1 MHISSCQFPFFKTN
15 VRIISTKKL
24 VLISPPEIAA
34 ALNNYYQNLLHPQK
48 IYELRY
54 AYFISI
60 IMKKSRVDAAA
71 AIKSKAVSPKPNPR
85 WGREEETEIFAK
97 KVKLFR
103 QGKISDDDFR
113 RFRLQHG
120 AYGSRLRMDYS
131 MVRIKVPGGEI
142 TPEQVEKI
150 ASLSEAFSI
159 GSAHVSTRQ
168 NIQLH
173 WVQLED
179 VSEVMR
185 GLVEVGLTTREACG
199 NTVRNVMCSHFAGVC
214 PSEAFD
220 ATPYA
225 KAIARFLLRN
235 PMCQNLPR
243 KFKIN
248 FSCCDS
254 HGLVRIADIGLV
266 PAVKQVPSSSP
277 SSSSSSNTSS
287 SSSSNTSSSSPSSN
301 QKTTTEENERSD
313 TIRGFKIYLGGG
325 LGAASF
331 IGHLLEDFTP
341 EEKLLA
347 TCMATIRL
355 FDRHGNRENMARNR
369 MRYLVHEMGWEK
381 FQRMALKERSIVE
394 MTTSYSTE
402 QLFDVKSHED
412 TGLVLQQQRPRQQQ
426 QQQQQQPNASGSR
439 MMAATTTT
447 TNTRPTKLPMLNGN
461 ITKDSPGFER
471 WLHTNAVPQK
481 QEGYFTV
488 FITLGAG
495 DITASQLRVLASAI
509 RDYSAEGVARNTPQQ
524 NFALRYVR
532 ETDLPNLYERL
543 TLAGLSNPGA
553 LTIAS
558 AVGCSGTTSCNLAI
572 TNSHRL
578 AKEVQRKFLELG
590 LDTDDYLRDATIKIS
605 GCPNSCGQHEIAT
618 IGFFGG
624 ATRMNN
630 TMTPTYTM
638 LFGGSAGEA
647 GELGRAIMRVP
658 AKRVIDTTLKI
669 IELYKNERGGQVEVA
684 TAAASPSSGL
694 SDGDKD
700 DNDDSE
706 DKNYHHYETLHQWI
720 IRLVNGQGSGSIKN
734 IEDMKA
740 ALTEVTQLPSP
751 EQNSDAYQ
759 DYGSD
764 SRFTAKTARGECA
777 A

>member
-1 MHISSCQFPFFKTN
+1 MMISG
-15 VRIISTKKL
+15 
-24 VLISPPEIAA
+24 
-34 ALNNYYQNLLHPQK
+34 
-48 IYELRY
+48 
-54 AYFISI
+54 
-60 IMKKSRVDAAA
+60 
-71 AIKSKAVSPKPNPR
+71 VSDC
-85 WGREEETEIFAK
+85 E
-97 KVKLFR
+97 
-103 QGKISDDDFR
+103 
-113 RFRLQHG
+113 HG

-131 MVRIKVPGGEI
+131 MIRIKVPGGEI
-142 TPEQVEKI
+142 TPEQLEKI

-199 NTVRNVMCSHFAGVC
+199 NSIRNVMCSHFAGVC

-220 ATPYA
+220 STPYSQ
-225 KAIARFLLRN
+225 AIARFLLRN

-248 FSCCDS
+248 FSCCDN

-266 PAVKQVPSSSP
+266 PAIKSS
-277 SSSSSSNTSS
+277 
-287 SSSSNTSSSSPSSN
+287 
-301 QKTTTEENERSD
+301 TENGGGGGGE

-331 IGHLLEDFTP
+331 IGHLLEDFTS
-341 EEKLLA
+341 EDRVLA

-355 FDRHGNRENMARNR
+355 FDRHGNRQNMARNR
-369 MRYLVHEMGWEK
+369 MRYLVHEIGWEK
-381 FQRMALKERSIVE
+381 FQKMVLQERSIVE
-394 MTTSYSTE
+394 MTTSHSTA
-402 QLFDVKSHED
+402 QLYDVKSHED
-412 TGLVLQQQRPRQQQ
+412 TRQLL
-426 QQQQQQPNASGSR
+426 PK
-439 MMAATTTT
+439 AT
-447 TNTRPTKLPMLNGN
+447 RIISKLPMLNSEV
-461 ITKDSPGFER
+461 TKDSSGFDR

-481 QEGYFTV
+481 QEGYFTA

-509 RDYSAEGVARNTPQQ
+509 RDYSAEAVARNTAHQ
-524 NFALRYVR
+524 NFALRHVR
-532 ETDLPNLYERL
+532 ETDLPNLYEKL
-543 TLAGLSNPGA
+543 ASAGLANPGA

-590 LDTDDYLRDATIKIS
+590 LDIDDSLRDATIKIS

-647 GELGRAIMRVP
+647 GELGKAVMRVP

-669 IELYKNERGGQVEVA
+669 IELYKKEGGGGG
-684 TAAASPSSGL
+684 AAAGGGGDDDD
-694 SDGDKD
+694 DG
-700 DNDDSE
+700 
-706 DKNYHHYETLHQWI
+706 ETLHQWI
-720 IRLVNGQGSGSIKN
+720 IRLVKGQGSGSVKN

-740 ALTEVTQLPSP
+740 ALGQVIQLAFS
-751 EQNSDAYQ
+751 SA
-759 DYGSD
+759 GS
-764 SRFTAKTARGECA
+764 R
-777 A
+777 

>member
-1 MHISSCQFPFFKTN
+1 
-15 VRIISTKKL
+15 
-24 VLISPPEIAA
+24 
-34 ALNNYYQNLLHPQK
+34 
-48 IYELRY
+48 
-54 AYFISI
+54 
-60 IMKKSRVDAAA
+60 MKKTSKASAAAA
-71 AIKSKAVSPKPNPR
+71 AINSKHAAPKPNPR
-85 WGREEETEIFAK
+85 WGREEETEMFAK
-97 KVKLFR
+97 KVRLFR

-131 MVRIKVPGGEI
+131 MIRIKVPGGEI
-142 TPEQVEKI
+142 TPEQLEKI

-199 NTVRNVMCSHFAGVC
+199 NSVRNVMCSHFAGVC

-220 ATPYA
+220 STPYS

-248 FSCCDS
+248 FSCCDN

-266 PAVKQVPSSSP
+266 PAIKSSA
-277 SSSSSSNTSS
+277 
-287 SSSSNTSSSSPSSN
+287 
-301 QKTTTEENERSD
+301 TENGGDGE

-341 EEKLLA
+341 EDRVLA

-355 FDRHGNRENMARNR
+355 FDRHGNRQNMARNR
-369 MRYLVHEMGWEK
+369 MRYLVHETGWEK
-381 FQRMALKERSIVE
+381 FQKMVLQERSIVE
-394 MTTSYSTE
+394 MTTSHSTA
-402 QLFDVKSHED
+402 QLYDVKSQED
-412 TGLVLQQQRPRQQQ
+412 TRQLLPKAPRI
-426 QQQQQQPNASGSR
+426 
-439 MMAATTTT
+439 M
-447 TNTRPTKLPMLNGN
+447 TKLPMLNSKV
-461 ITKDSPGFER
+461 TRDSSGFDR

-481 QEGYFTV
+481 QEGYYTA

-509 RDYSAEGVARNTPQQ
+509 RDYSAEAIARNTAHQ
-524 NFALRYVR
+524 NFAVRYVR
-532 ETDLPNLYERL
+532 ETDLPNLYENL
-543 TLAGLSNPGA
+543 ASAGLANPGA

-590 LDTDDYLRDATIKIS
+590 LDIDDSLRDATIKIS

-647 GELGRAIMRVP
+647 GELGKAVMRVP

-669 IELYKNERGGQVEVA
+669 IELYKKER
-684 TAAASPSSGL
+684 AAATITATTASGGSSSTRG
-694 SDGDKD
+694 SDDGD
-700 DNDDSE
+700 
-706 DKNYHHYETLHQWI
+706 TLHQWI
-720 IRLVNGQGSGSIKN
+720 IRLVKGEGSGSIKN

-740 ALTEVTQLPSP
+740 ALGQVVQLPSP
-751 EQNSDAYQ
+751 QQDPDDYR

-764 SRFTAKTARGECA
+764 SYFTAKTARGECA

>member
-1 MHISSCQFPFFKTN
+1 
-15 VRIISTKKL
+15 
-24 VLISPPEIAA
+24 
-34 ALNNYYQNLLHPQK
+34 
-48 IYELRY
+48 
-54 AYFISI
+54 
-60 IMKKSRVDAAA
+60 MKKSRVAAVN
-71 AIKSKAVSPKPNPR
+71 SKPAPKPNPR

-97 KVKLFR
+97 KVRLFR

-142 TPEQVEKI
+142 TPDQIEKI

-199 NTVRNVMCSHFAGVC
+199 NSVRNVMCSHFAGVC

-220 ATPYA
+220 STPYS

-248 FSCCDS
+248 FSCCDN

-266 PAVKQVPSSSP
+266 PAIK
-277 SSSSSSNTSS
+277 SSN
-287 SSSSNTSSSSPSSN
+287 
-301 QKTTTEENERSD
+301 ENGSGGE

-331 IGHLLEDFTP
+331 IGHLLEEFTS
-341 EEKLLA
+341 EDRVLA

-355 FDRHGNRENMARNR
+355 FDRHGNRQNMARNR

-381 FQRMALKERSIVE
+381 FQKMVLQERSIVE
-394 MTTSYSTE
+394 MTTTHSTA
-402 QLFDVKSHED
+402 QLYDVKSHED
-412 TGLVLQQQRPRQQQ
+412 TRQLLPKAPRIM
-426 QQQQQQPNASGSR
+426 S
-439 MMAATTTT
+439 
-447 TNTRPTKLPMLNGN
+447 KLPMLNSKV
-461 ITKDSPGFER
+461 TKDSSGFDR

-481 QEGYFTV
+481 QEGYFTA
-488 FITLGAG
+488 FITLGSG
-495 DITASQLRVLASAI
+495 DITASQLRILASAI
-509 RDYSAEGVARNTPQQ
+509 RDYSAEAVARNTAHQ

-532 ETDLPNLYERL
+532 ETDLPNLYEKL
-543 TLAGLSNPGA
+543 ASAGLANPGA

-590 LDTDDYLRDATIKIS
+590 LDIDDSLRDATIKIS

-647 GELGRAIMRVP
+647 GELGKAVMRVP

-669 IELYKNERGGQVEVA
+669 IELYKNERA
-684 TAAASPSSGL
+684 TATTAGG
-694 SDGDKD
+694 DGDD
-700 DNDDSE
+700 DD
-706 DKNYHHYETLHQWI
+706 HHQESLHQWI
-720 IRLVNGQGSGSIKN
+720 IRLIKGQGSGSIK
-734 IEDMKA
+734 
-740 ALTEVTQLPSP
+740 
-751 EQNSDAYQ
+751 
-759 DYGSD
+759 
-764 SRFTAKTARGECA
+764 
-777 A
+777 

>member
-1 MHISSCQFPFFKTN
+1 
-15 VRIISTKKL
+15 
-24 VLISPPEIAA
+24 
-34 ALNNYYQNLLHPQK
+34 
-48 IYELRY
+48 
-54 AYFISI
+54 
-60 IMKKSRVDAAA
+60 MKKSRRVAA
-71 AIKSKAVSPKPNPR
+71 AINSKAVTPKPNPR
-85 WGREEETEIFAK
+85 WGREEETEIFAN
-97 KVKLFR
+97 KVRLFR

-142 TPEQVEKI
+142 TPEQLEKI

-199 NTVRNVMCSHFAGVC
+199 NSVRNVMCSHFAGVC

-220 ATPYA
+220 STPYS

-248 FSCCDS
+248 FSCCDN

-266 PAVKQVPSSSP
+266 PAIKSS
-277 SSSSSSNTSS
+277 
-287 SSSSNTSSSSPSSN
+287 
-301 QKTTTEENERSD
+301 TENDSGE

-331 IGHLLEDFTP
+331 IGHLLEDFTS
-341 EEKLLA
+341 EDRVLA

-355 FDRHGNRENMARNR
+355 FDRHGNRQNMARNR
-369 MRYLVHEMGWEK
+369 MRYLVHEIGWEK
-381 FQRMALKERSIVE
+381 FQKMVLQERSIVE
-394 MTTSYSTE
+394 MTTSHSTA
-402 QLFDVKSHED
+402 QLYNVKSHED
-412 TGLVLQQQRPRQQQ
+412 TRQLLPKAPRIM
-426 QQQQQQPNASGSR
+426 S
-439 MMAATTTT
+439 
-447 TNTRPTKLPMLNGN
+447 KLPMLNLKV
-461 ITKDSPGFER
+461 TKDSSGFDR

-481 QEGYFTV
+481 QEGYFTA

-495 DITASQLRVLASAI
+495 DITASQLRILASAI
-509 RDYSAEGVARNTPQQ
+509 RDYSAEAVARNTAHQ

-532 ETDLPNLYERL
+532 ETDLPNLYEKL
-543 TLAGLSNPGA
+543 ASAGLANPGA

-590 LDTDDYLRDATIKIS
+590 LDIDDSLRDATIKIS

-630 TMTPTYTM
+630 MMTPTYTM

-647 GELGRAIMRVP
+647 GELGKAVMRVP

-669 IELYKNERGGQVEVA
+669 IELYKNERGAVTTG
-684 TAAASPSSGL
+684 
-694 SDGDKD
+694 GDD
-700 DNDDSE
+700 DDD
-706 DKNYHHYETLHQWI
+706 ETLHQWI
-720 IRLVNGQGSGSIKN
+720 IRLVKGQGSGSIKN

-740 ALTEVTQLPSP
+740 ALGQVIQLPPSP
-751 EQNSDAYQ
+751 QQNPDDYR

-764 SRFTAKTARGECA
+764 SSFTAKTARGECA

>member
-1 MHISSCQFPFFKTN
+1 
-15 VRIISTKKL
+15 
-24 VLISPPEIAA
+24 
-34 ALNNYYQNLLHPQK
+34 
-48 IYELRY
+48 
-54 AYFISI
+54 
-60 IMKKSRVDAAA
+60 MKKFRVAAVNS
-71 AIKSKAVSPKPNPR
+71 KSSPKPNPR

-97 KVKLFR
+97 NVRLFR

-142 TPEQVEKI
+142 TPEQLDKI

-185 GLVEVGLTTREACG
+185 GLVDVGLTTREACG

-214 PSEAFD
+214 PREAFD

-248 FSCCDS
+248 FSCCDD
-254 HGLVRIADIGLV
+254 HGLVRVADIGLV
-266 PAVKQVPSSSP
+266 PTVKKL
-277 SSSSSSNTSS
+277 SSSSSSTM
-287 SSSSNTSSSSPSSN
+287 
-301 QKTTTEENERSD
+301 TTTENSGE

-331 IGHLLEDFTP
+331 IGHLLEEFTP
-341 EEKLLA
+341 EHRLLA

-369 MRYLVHEMGWEK
+369 MRYLVHEMGWER
-381 FQRMALKERSIVE
+381 FQKMVLKERSIVE

-412 TGLVLQQQRPRQQQ
+412 IRQL
-426 QQQQQQPNASGSR
+426 PKASGTI
-439 MMAATTTT
+439 TTM
-447 TNTRPTKLPMLNGN
+447 TKLPMLNVN
-461 ITKDSPGFER
+461 VTKDSPGFDR

-481 QEGYFTV
+481 QEGYFTA

-532 ETDLPNLYERL
+532 ETDVPNLYEKL
-543 TLAGLSNPGA
+543 ASAGLANPGA

-590 LDTDDYLRDATIKIS
+590 LDIDDSLRDATIKIS

-647 GELGRAIMRVP
+647 GELGRAVMRVP

-669 IELYKNERGGQVEVA
+669 IELYKNERA
-684 TAAASPSSGL
+684 TATTAGGES
-694 SDGDKD
+694 
-700 DNDDSE
+700 
-706 DKNYHHYETLHQWI
+706 LHQWI
-720 IRLVNGQGSGSIKN
+720 IRLIKGQGSGSIKN
-734 IEDMKA
+734 LEDIKA
-740 ALTEVTQLPSP
+740 ALAQVIQLPSP
-751 EQNSDAYQ
+751 QHDSDAYR

-764 SRFTAKTARGECA
+764 SNFTAKTARGECA

>member
-1 MHISSCQFPFFKTN
+1 
-15 VRIISTKKL
+15 
-24 VLISPPEIAA
+24 
-34 ALNNYYQNLLHPQK
+34 
-48 IYELRY
+48 
-54 AYFISI
+54 
-60 IMKKSRVDAAA
+60 
-71 AIKSKAVSPKPNPR
+71 
-85 WGREEETEIFAK
+85 
-97 KVKLFR
+97 
-103 QGKISDDDFR
+103 
-113 RFRLQHG
+113 
-120 AYGSRLRMDYS
+120 MDYS

-142 TPEQVEKI
+142 TPEQLEKI

-199 NTVRNVMCSHFAGVC
+199 NTVRNVMCSHFSGVC

-248 FSCCDS
+248 FSCCDI
-254 HGLVRIADIGLV
+254 HGLVRVADIGLV
-266 PAVKQVPSSSP
+266 PIVKKSSSEM
-277 SSSSSSNTSS
+277 
-287 SSSSNTSSSSPSSN
+287 
-301 QKTTTEENERSD
+301 TTTKAENTGE

-341 EEKLLA
+341 EDRLLA

-369 MRYLVHEMGWEK
+369 MRYLVHEMGWER
-381 FQRMALKERSIVE
+381 FQRMVLKERSIVE
-394 MTTSYSTE
+394 MTTSYLTE

-412 TGLVLQQQRPRQQQ
+412 TRPL
-426 QQQQQQPNASGSR
+426 PKPSGR
-439 MMAATTTT
+439 MTTM
-447 TNTRPTKLPMLNGN
+447 TKLPMLNVN
-461 ITKDSPGFER
+461 VTKDSPGFER

-481 QEGYFTV
+481 QEGYFTAFV
-488 FITLGAG
+488 TLGAG
-495 DITASQLRVLASAI
+495 DITASQLRTLASVI

-532 ETDLPNLYERL
+532 ETDLPNLYEK
-543 TLAGLSNPGA
+543 LASVGLANPGA

-578 AKEVQRKFLELG
+578 AKEVQRRFLELG
-590 LDTDDYLRDATIKIS
+590 LDVDDSLRDATIKIS

-647 GELGRAIMRVP
+647 GELGRSVMRVP

-669 IELYKNERGGQVEVA
+669 IELYKHEREA
-684 TAAASPSSGL
+684 AAASTAGSGEEHHH
-694 SDGDKD
+694 DGRD
-700 DNDDSE
+700 
-706 DKNYHHYETLHQWI
+706 ETLHQWI
-720 IRLVNGQGSGSIKN
+720 IRLIKGQGSGSIKN

-740 ALTEVTQLPSP
+740 ALAQVVQLSSP
-751 EQNSDAYQ
+751 QQEPDAYR

-764 SRFTAKTARGECA
+764 SHFTAKTARGECA

>member
-1 MHISSCQFPFFKTN
+1 MIKN
-15 VRIISTKKL
+15 MYILYR
-24 VLISPPEIAA
+24 
-34 ALNNYYQNLLHPQK
+34 
-48 IYELRY
+48 
-54 AYFISI
+54 
-60 IMKKSRVDAAA
+60 IMKKSRVAAVNTKRA
-71 AIKSKAVSPKPNPR
+71 PPKPNPR
-85 WGREEETEIFAK
+85 WGREEETEIFAR
-97 KVKLFR
+97 KVRLFR
-103 QGKISDDDFR
+103 EGKISDDDFR

-142 TPEQVEKI
+142 TTEQLEKI

-185 GLVEVGLTTREACG
+185 GLVEAGLTTREACG
-199 NTVRNVMCSHFAGVC
+199 NSVRNVMCSHFAGVC
-214 PSEAFD
+214 PNEAFD

-225 KAIARFLLRN
+225 KAIARFFLRN

-248 FSCCDS
+248 FSCCNI
-254 HGLVRIADIGLV
+254 HGLVRVADIGLV
-266 PAVKQVPSSSP
+266 PAVKPGE
-277 SSSSSSNTSS
+277 NGE
-287 SSSSNTSSSSPSSN
+287 
-301 QKTTTEENERSD
+301 TT
-313 TIRGFKIYLGGG
+313 RGFKIYLGGG

-341 EEKLLA
+341 EYRLLA
-347 TCMATIRL
+347 TCMATVRL

-381 FQRMALKERSIVE
+381 FQKMVLKERSIVE
-394 MTTSYSTE
+394 MTSSYSTV

-412 TGLVLQQQRPRQQQ
+412 T
-426 QQQQQQPNASGSR
+426 
-439 MMAATTTT
+439 
-447 TNTRPTKLPMLNGN
+447 TRLPPMVSSKMTTKLPMLNVK
-461 ITKDSPGFER
+461 ITDDSQEIDR

-488 FITLGAG
+488 FVTLGAG

-509 RDYSAEGVARNTPQQ
+509 RDYSAEGVARNTPHQ
-524 NFALRYVR
+524 NFAVRYVR
-532 ETDLPNLYERL
+532 GIHLREFYEKL
-543 TLAGLSNPGA
+543 ASAGLANPGA

-590 LDTDDYLRDATIKIS
+590 LDIDDSLRDATIKIS
-605 GCPNSCGQHEIAT
+605 GCPNSCGQHEVAT

-630 TMTPTYTM
+630 AMTPTYTM
-638 LFGGSAGEA
+638 LFGGSAGED
-647 GELGRAIMRVP
+647 GELGKAVMRVP

-669 IELYKNERGGQVEVA
+669 IELFKKER
-684 TAAASPSSGL
+684 ASQ
-694 SDGDKD
+694 
-700 DNDDSE
+700 
-706 DKNYHHYETLHQWI
+706 ETLHQWI
-720 IRLVNGQGSGSIKN
+720 MRLTKGQGSGTVKN
-734 IEDMKA
+734 LEDVKA
-740 ALTEVTQLPSP
+740 ALGDVIQLPSP
-751 EQNSDAYQ
+751 QENADAYR

-764 SRFTAKTARGECA
+764 SYFTAKTARGECA